1 MSNPWFAIL
10 GPADKTYGVSDT
22 FVVQGERRFMQGLA
36 WYVAQTAGTSWLFA
50 WDGQAWQLSETYR
63 RGVGPKP
70 FWGSW

>member
-36 WYVAQTAGTSWLFA
+36 WYVAQTAGASWLFA